1 MFSMT
6 GYTKKDFKID
16 NLKFSIIIKSLNS
29 TKGLDIS
36 IKAPRYLFDLEPAI
50 KKSIDKLLLRGKI
63 DFRIIELTND
73 KKLTLDLKKLRRHI
87 KMLKEVSPDSDSG
100 QILNAAVSLPD
111 IFSASSFKLTT
122 DLKKKLLHYVDVS
135 ILDLVNYRKK
145 EGLKLT
151 REIKLYIKNIKNITK
166 KLTLLEK
173 KRIQHKKDKLLKKL
187 KSIQGTVNY
196 DTSRLEQEMI
206 YYFEKYD
213 ITEEKVRLGSHC
225 DFFFDTLKE
234 KHSGRKLS
242 FLAQEILREINTIG
256 SKANNFDVQKYVV
269 EMKEYI
275 EKTKEQLQNIL

>member
-1 MFSMT
+1 M
-6 GYTKKDFKID
+6 
-16 NLKFSIIIKSLNS
+16 
-29 TKGLDIS
+29 
-36 IKAPRYLFDLEPAI
+36 
-50 KKSIDKLLLRGKI
+50 
-63 DFRIIELTND
+63 
-73 KKLTLDLKKLRRHI
+73 
-87 KMLKEVSPDSDSG
+87 
-100 QILNAAVSLPD
+100 
-111 IFSASSFKLTT
+111 FKLTS
-122 DLKKKLLHYVDVS
+122 DLKKKLLQYVDVS
-135 ILDLVNYRKK
+135 ILDLVKYRKK

-234 KHSGRKLS
+234 KNSGRKLS

-256 SKANNFDVQKYVV
+256 SKANNFDVQKCVV